1 MLPKVDHIILTVDYE
16 IFGNGT
22 GSLNNCLISPTNRIL
37 NIAESYNAPVTLF
50 VEMLEFDSMK
60 REWFNGQSDMA
71 LQIASVEQ
79 QICNAVMRGHDAQL
93 HLHPQWIGAK
103 HLKNGL
109 WQLDNSRWRIGDL
122 SSSEVKKILVFGK
135 TALENIINPIIPQ
148 YRCQVFRA
156 GAWCIQPSVHIIRCL
171 KELGF
176 KIDSSVGPGL
186 FNPASGDWFDFR
198 AAPNNL
204 AWWHV
209 SNNVCSVAMSGILEV
224 PIAVSR
230 ISRTEQIFG
239 IFSKKNSGRFAPGC
253 IGYYG
258 GPNSFLQKMKAKIS
272 KIQNL
277 GLSMLDFSSLRAN
290 NLIEIVNRWR
300 EERSYT
306 DTPLPIVTIAH
317 TKNFSSKSAIEFAKF
332 LDWVSKQPNL
342 IFSTYENWM
351 QSLKISSLE
360 RTDYIKKTNGYSPS
374 A

>member
-1 MLPKVDHIILTVDYE
+1 MSKRVDHIILTVDYE

-79 QICNAVMRGHDAQL
+79 QICNAVMRGHDVQL

-135 TALENIINPIIPQ
+135 TALEDILNPIMPQ
-148 YRCQVFRA
+148 YRCKVFRA
-156 GAWCIQPSVHIIRCL
+156 GAWCIQPSYHIIRCL
-171 KELGF
+171 MELGF
-176 KIDSSVGPGL
+176 KIDSSVAPGL
-186 FNPASGDWFDFR
+186 FNRASGDWFDFR

-204 AWWHV
+204 GWWHV
-209 SNNVCSVAMSGILEV
+209 SNDVCSVATSGLVEV

-230 ISRTEQIFG
+230 ISKTEHF
-239 IFSKKNSGRFAPGC
+239 FEFLVKKKIDRFAPGC

-277 GLSMLDFSSLRAN
+277 GISMLDFSSLYAST
-290 NLIEIVNRWR
+290 LIEIVNRWR
-300 EERSYT
+300 TEKSYLKS
-306 DTPLPIVTIAH
+306 PLPIVAIAH

-332 LDWVSKQPNL
+332 LDWVSRQPDL
-342 IFSTYENWM
+342 IFSTYEKWM
-351 QSLKISSLE
+351 QSQNILFSG
-360 RTDYIKKTNGYSPS
+360 N
-374 A
+374 